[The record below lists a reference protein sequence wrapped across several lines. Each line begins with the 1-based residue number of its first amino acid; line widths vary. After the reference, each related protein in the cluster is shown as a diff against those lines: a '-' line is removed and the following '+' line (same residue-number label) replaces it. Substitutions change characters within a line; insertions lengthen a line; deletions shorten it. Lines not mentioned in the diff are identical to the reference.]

1 MRLSKK
7 IIKKRFNKFNE
18 RYFGG
23 VLVEPKFVVTG
34 NRWVA
39 GMFNSDVIVSTDNDG
54 IKYASELRDVKI
66 LLSKHLIYNSRIFD
80 NILLHEM
87 IHYYGYFMNEDIDGL
102 HEDFFKRMAKMINK
116 DGYKI
121 TKYYEE

>member
-66 LLSKHLIYNSRIFD
+66 LLSKYLIYNSRIFD

>member
-66 LLSKHLIYNSRIFD
+66 LLSKYLIYNSRIFD

-87 IHYYGYFMNEDIDGL
+87 IHYYGYFMNEDINGL

>member
-7 IIKKRFNKFNE
+7 SIKKRFNKFNE

>member
-54 IKYASELRDVKI
+54 IKYVSELRDVKI
-66 LLSKHLIYNSRIFD
+66 LLSKYLIYNSRIFD

>member
-1 MRLSKK
+1 M
-7 IIKKRFNKFNE
+7 
-18 RYFGG
+18 
-23 VLVEPKFVVTG
+23 
-34 NRWVA
+34 A